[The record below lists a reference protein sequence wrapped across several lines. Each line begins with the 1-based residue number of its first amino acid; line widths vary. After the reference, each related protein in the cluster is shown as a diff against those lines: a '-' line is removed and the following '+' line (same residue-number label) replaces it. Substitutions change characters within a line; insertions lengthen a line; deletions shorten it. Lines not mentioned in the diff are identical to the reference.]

1 MEIFKIYF
9 FIIDRGA
16 KWTAQP
22 IETNNPNPKQ
32 AVKKYLNKNRYNM
45 DLSTGYKFDIIS
57 AVCVAYGTV

>member
-32 AVKKYLNKNRYNM
+32 AVKKHLNKYRYSM